1 MARRREISSENYL
14 KGLKDVTENIQDAI
28 DKIKHGSV
36 KGLAKA
42 LLFVGTESQQRAPV
56 ETGDLRGS
64 LEIDIDSTKIAE
76 GKKGGGI
83 RIVGEAPETGTVGT
97 VSYNTP
103 YAANQHEHVE
113 YDHPLGGEAK
123 FLEKVLNSE
132 QDRIL
137 RLIADEV
144 MNDLE

>member
-1 MARRREISSENYL
+1 MAKRKKISSENYL
-14 KGLKDVTENIQDAI
+14 KGLKEATENLQDAI

-36 KGLAKA
+36 KGLANA
-42 LLFVGTESQQRAPV
+42 LLVVGKESQKKAPV

-64 LEIDIDSTKIAE
+64 LEVTIDDTKIAE
-76 GKKGGGI
+76 GQKGGGI
-83 RIVGEAPETGTVGT
+83 RIVSEAPENGTVGT